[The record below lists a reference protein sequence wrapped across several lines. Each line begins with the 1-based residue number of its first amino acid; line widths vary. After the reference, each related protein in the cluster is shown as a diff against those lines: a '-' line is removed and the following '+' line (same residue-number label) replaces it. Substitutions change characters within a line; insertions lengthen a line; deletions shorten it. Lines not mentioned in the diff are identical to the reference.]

1 MEGRAIRLSAS
12 REQSSASSSM
22 RKKREGRARRL
33 CVWEEWWW
41 LEKKYTK
48 NIQCVTRLLGGICE
62 GTTEGL
68 EGLQCHRRL

>member
-1 MEGRAIRLSAS
+1 
-12 REQSSASSSM
+12 M

-41 LEKKYTK
+41 LGKKYTE

-68 EGLQCHRRL
+68 DGLQCHQRL